1 MYYKRG
7 VMMGRNKYPEKS
19 RELILTV
26 AQELFLKKGYDQTSI
41 QDIIE
46 QLNGMTKGVV
56 YHHFKSKQDILSAL
70 VGESDHTLL
79 TQDWIGK
86 NGLEKIQYV
95 LIQSLKN
102 YQKFSSLCMMRIS
115 FNSPSILFGQYQALM
130 QAFIP
135 KLKQVVLEGVEDGS
149 IQTKFPEEI
158 AEMLALYLNFIVGAE
173 IITLGTDEIKQKIY
187 FIQHVFDQLH
197 IPLITAQI
205 MDEVEALSHFLE
217 GIKENEYEKNI

>member
-70 VGESDHTLL
+70 VGEADNTLL
-79 TQDWIGK
+79 TQEWIGK

-95 LIQSLKN
+95 LMQSLKN

-135 KLKQVVLEGVEDGS
+135 KLKQVVLEGVEDRS
-149 IQTKFPEEI
+149 IPTKFPEEI

-173 IITLGTDEIKQKIY
+173 IVTLGTDEIKQKIY

-197 IPLITAQI
+197 IPLITDQI
-205 MDEVEALSHFLE
+205 MDEVETLSHFLE
-217 GIKENEYEKNI
+217 DIKENAYEKII

>member
-1 MYYKRG
+1 
-7 VMMGRNKYPEKS
+7 MGRNKYPEKS

-70 VGESDHTLL
+70 VGEADHTLL

-102 YQKFSSLCMMRIS
+102 YQKFSNLCMMRIS
-115 FNSPSILFGQYQALM
+115 FNSPSILFGQYQALT

-205 MDEVEALSHFLE
+205 MDEVETLSHFLE
-217 GIKENEYEKNI
+217 GIKENEYEKSV